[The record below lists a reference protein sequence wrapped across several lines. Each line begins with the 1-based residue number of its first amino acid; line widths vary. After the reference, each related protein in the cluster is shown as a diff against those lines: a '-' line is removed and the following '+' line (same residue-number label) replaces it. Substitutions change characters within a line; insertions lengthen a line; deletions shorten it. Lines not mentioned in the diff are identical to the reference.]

1 MNQTKT
7 KVLVLYTAVG
17 FGIKATADNV
27 AEQLVNSD
35 KFEVL
40 TYDIEKVEGGMATS
54 AVKNIYLL
62 LLDKISP
69 LWGFLYNSRVVMF
82 VMLPLRKFI
91 FSYKS
96 KNVLK
101 ILREF
106 QPAIVIS
113 TQTVP
118 SGIMAYLKSKGLYR
132 GKLVAVFSDYHLHP
146 FWLYDEVDLYICNIP
161 EQINEVKKYGVPAEK
176 IKLTGTLI
184 AEKFHREISRLDAL
198 DQLGLLKSM
207 PVVLMGGAGRARASN
222 KEIFLQLLR
231 SPRSFQVIVICGKN
245 EELRQ
250 ELMKISAP
258 SPHPVKILGYVEN
271 MEVLMSA
278 ANVLIYKTGG
288 PSMAEAV
295 VKKLPMILTDIRP
308 GHELINL
315 NYLVKHGIAAYA
327 RIPREAVFMAEQVLD
342 GKLIFNHD
350 RNFKQIVKPE
360 GSVSLV
366 SAIENIIPEP
376 IGLKVSNYQENS
388 RSE

>member
-1 MNQTKT
+1 MKT
-7 KVLVLYTAVG
+7 KVLVLCTAVG
-17 FGIKATADNV
+17 YGIKATADNV
-27 AEQLVNSD
+27 AEQLNNSD
-35 KFEVL
+35 KFEARVE
-40 TYDIEKVEGGMATS
+40 TTEKVEGGLASS
-54 AVKNIYLL
+54 AVIKAYLM

-69 LWGFLYNSRVVMF
+69 LWGFLYNSKVVMF
-82 VMLPLRKFI
+82 IMLPLRKFL
-91 FSYKS
+91 FSFKS

-118 SGIMAYLKSKGLYR
+118 SGIIAYLKAKGLYR

-161 EQINEVKKYGVPAEK
+161 EQVAELKRYGVPDEK

-184 AEKFHREISRLDAL
+184 AEKFHKSISREEAL

-231 SPRSFQVIVICGKN
+231 SPRSFQVVVVCGNN
-245 EELRQ
+245 EELKS

-258 SPHPVKILGYVEN
+258 APHPVKILGYVDN
-271 MEVLMSA
+271 VEVLMSA
-278 ANVLIYKTGG
+278 ANVFVYKTGG
-288 PSMAEAV
+288 PTMAEAV

-315 NYLVKHGIAAYA
+315 NYLVKNGIAQYA

-342 GKLIFNHD
+342 GKLTFNHE
-350 RNFKQIVKPE
+350 RNYKKIVKPE

-366 SAIENIIPEP
+366 SAIESIAPETTSV
-376 IGLKVSNYQENS
+376 GSTLKVSHYQEK
-388 RSE
+388 